1 MGTKSATMR
10 APGEFKRQALRRLAG
25 VGFCLAV
32 GFFFFPVGLVVDLV
46 WPRRDI
52 KPDRTEA

>member
-1 MGTKSATMR
+1 MR